1 MRDRRLARDP
11 LADLIPDEPQAARR
25 TAGSRPSEQ
34 AAPSAAGPAPRAA
47 GGRDRITVQ
56 VDREL
61 AEQVRDAVMWLHR
74 VGVHT
79 TISAIA
85 GDGLRAELQ
94 RLAQAYNE
102 SRPFPP
108 RQSDVP
114 TGRPPRA
121 LTA

>member
-1 MRDRRLARDP
+1 MRERRLARDP
-11 LADLIPDEPQAARR
+11 LADLIPAEPTGDTQPAANPTSNQR
-25 TAGSRPSEQ
+25 
-34 AAPSAAGPAPRAA
+34 PSAAADSAPWPA

-56 VDREL
+56 VERDL

-94 RLAQAYNE
+94 RLAEVYNQG
-102 SRPFPP
+102 RRFPP
-108 RQSDVP
+108 RQGDVP
-114 TGRPPRA
+114 LGRPPRC
-121 LTA
+121 